1 VGEGQIAPSI
11 PPMPDDD
18 LTRLDEW
25 LGQILQGLSAPE
37 RRSAALKLGQALRRS
52 NLKRI
57 AANVDP
63 DGTPFAPRKPRYDR
77 QGRLRARAGGK
88 MFQGLRYAKH
98 WRIDADET
106 GVELSPASPITARM
120 AAVSQFGE
128 TVTVGRLRNGQ
139 RIRARYP
146 ERRLLGFSRE
156 DEDLALDIIAGM
168 IEPK

>member
-1 VGEGQIAPSI
+1 
-11 PPMPDDD
+11 MPDDD

-57 AANVDP
+57 TANVDP

-156 DEDLALDIIAGM
+156 DENLALDIIAGM
-168 IEPK
+168 IEPE